1 MYGTTRTVMCIRSP
15 DSISTLT
22 CDTAKCWAVVC
33 VAPKGATAI
42 DGLQVKFHG
51 CLFCDK
57 QTLGALIEQN
67 VSLNT

>member
-1 MYGTTRTVMCIRSP
+1 MNGTTRTVIGIWSP
-15 DSISTLT
+15 DSVSKFT

-42 DGLQVKFHG
+42 DGLQVKFHS

-67 VSLNT
+67 VSLNM

>member
-1 MYGTTRTVMCIRSP
+1 MNGTTRTVIGIWSP
-15 DSISTLT
+15 DSVSKFT

-57 QTLGALIEQN
+57 
-67 VSLNT
+67 